1 MPEVALGT
9 QIGDYVLEVKLGRGG
24 MGVVYLARDLA
35 LKRQVALKLLAPELT
50 EDAAA
55 RSRFQR
61 EIKAAVAIEHPHV
74 VPVYSAGY
82 EEGYFYLAMRYVK
95 GQDLNKVLAEG
106 GPMPEERA
114 MRLVGQVAS
123 ALFAVHQQGLVHR
136 DVKPEN
142 VLLWTSDIGEEH
154 AFLTDF
160 GIAKVADEV
169 FGITNAGAL
178 GTRGYMALELEHGAR
193 PAPACDQYSLSVL
206 AFELLTGELPFDD
219 DDEIRDMPK
228 PLALLAPATSSDVRA
243 TIERGL
249 APHPEA
255 RFPSV
260 LAFVQANESS
270 SQAFE
275 RSREIT
281 DSLETGRSD
290 SEVVANLTDKGLSDA
305 RIAEIADLE
314 RSQVVRIRRRAAR
327 RSIIGE

>member
-1 MPEVALGT
+1 MPEAALGT
-9 QIGDYVLEVKLGRGG
+9 QIGDYVLETRLGRGG

-35 LKRQVALKLLAPELT
+35 LQRTVALKLLARELT
-50 EDAAA
+50 EDSTA

-82 EEGYFYLAMRYVK
+82 EDGYFYLAMRYVQ
-95 GQDLNKVLAEG
+95 GHDLNRVLAEG
-106 GPMPEERA
+106 GPLPEERA

-123 ALFAVHQQGLVHR
+123 ALYAVHQQSLVHR

-142 VLLWTSDIGEEH
+142 VLLWTSDVGEEH

-160 GIAKVADEV
+160 GIARAVDEV

-178 GTRGYMALELEHGAR
+178 GTRGYMAPELEQGT
-193 PAPACDQYSLSVL
+193 APTAACDQYSLTVL
-206 AFELLTGELPFDD
+206 AFELLTGELPFESDD
-219 DDEIRDMPK
+219 DVRDMPK
-228 PLALLAPATSSDVRA
+228 PMALLAPTSSSEVRA

-249 APHPEA
+249 APDPEA
-255 RFPSV
+255 RFRSV
-260 LAFVQANESS
+260 LAFVRANASS
-270 SQAFE
+270 SEAFE

-281 DSLETGRSD
+281 DSVKKGRSN
-290 SEVVANLTDKGLSDA
+290 SEVVASLTDHGLSEG

-314 RSQVVRIRRRAAR
+314 RSQVVLLRRRAAR
-327 RSIIGE
+327 RSIVGE